1 MEKTIEVHFHPFIDD
16 LGLGVSDHNGA
27 FVPYFAADEA
37 VTMDSLWRGEES
49 VVQGKH
55 VLAMFSALL
64 NSPTVA
70 NLTEWKSNGK
80 SLIAQKL
87 VHVIA
92 ASDVLISIPV
102 AAMQKSSGV
111 LMMTS

>member
-1 MEKTIEVHFHPFIDD
+1 LEKTIEVHFHPFIDD

-55 VLAMFSALL
+55 VLAMFPASF
-64 NSPTVA
+64 NYPHVE
-70 NLTEWKSNGK
+70 NLAQWKIDGK

-87 VHVIA
+87 V
-92 ASDVLISIPV
+92 
-102 AAMQKSSGV
+102 
-111 LMMTS
+111 